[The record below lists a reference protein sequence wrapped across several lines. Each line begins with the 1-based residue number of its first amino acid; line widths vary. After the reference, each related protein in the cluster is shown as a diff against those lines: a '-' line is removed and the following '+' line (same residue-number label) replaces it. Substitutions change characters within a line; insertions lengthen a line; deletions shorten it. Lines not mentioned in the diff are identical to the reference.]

1 MTILLVAGLALA
13 LSACATLPAPPAPV
27 TVADRTRLDEQT
39 ALSVELAY
47 QAAATAVLTA
57 SRAGLVPASAR
68 PALAAADRRAFAAVR
83 AVRAAYDAGN
93 ATGYAGA
100 VEAARAAIASL
111 LTAIRS

>member
-1 MTILLVAGLALA
+1 MKRLLVVSLALA

-27 TVADRTRLDEQT
+27 TIADGTRLHEQT

-57 SRAGLVPASAR
+57 NRAGLVPASAR
-68 PALAAADRRAFAAVR
+68 PGLAAADRRAFAAVQ
-83 AVRAAYDAGN
+83 AVRGAYDAGN
-93 ATGYAGA
+93 ATGYAQA
-100 VEAARAAIASL
+100 VEAARAAVASL